1 VQSEVTAPAVLE
13 TLYELGRIA
22 SLPVTE
28 KEVESVK
35 QYAAGTLALSTATQA
50 GLASTL
56 SGLFPF
62 GLGLDWI
69 TTFPELLR
77 AATVDEVSAAAARYF
92 GPAGFTSVI
101 VGSAEKIADGVAALL
116 PTES

>member
-1 VQSEVTAPAVLE
+1 
-13 TLYELGRIA
+13 
-22 SLPVTE
+22 VTE

-69 TTFPELLR
+69 STFPELLR
-77 AATVDEVSAAAARYF
+77 AASVEDVSAAAARFF

-101 VGSAEKIADGVAALL
+101 VGNAADITDGLAALV